1 MASPSEPLSRDL
13 LLEQLSDALLV
24 PTDHAE
30 MAALL
35 SDLCTP
41 AELHSLAER
50 WQVARLLDT
59 TDKSYREIHDD
70 TGVSTTTIVRV
81 ARFLKH
87 EPHLGYRRTLDA
99 VKSRQNKGARDV
111 R

>member
-1 MASPSEPLSRDL
+1 MTSPSRLPFGDAL
-13 LLEQLSDALLV
+13 LDQLSDALLV
-24 PTDHAE
+24 PRDRAE

-99 VKSRQNKGARDV
+99 VKNRQGGGSRDV